1 MKTYIATDAR
11 SRLTIPEAIRKHGKI
26 KPNTLF
32 ELTLNSDKSIVLREI
47 KVCNH
52 CVAGNGVP
60 LSEVVM
66 HYPESERNKA
76 LATLSLDYAKRC
88 GDDKNE

>member
-1 MKTYIATDAR
+1 MRVYIATDAR
-11 SRLTIPEAIRKHGKI
+11 SRLTIPEAVRRNGKF

-32 ELTLNSDKSIVLREI
+32 ELNLNPDRSITLREV
-47 KVCNH
+47 KVCNN
-52 CVAGNGVP
+52 CVAGNGVS
-60 LSEVVM
+60 LSEMVM

-88 GDDKNE
+88 K

>member
-11 SRLTIPEAIRKHGKI
+11 SRLTIPEVVRRNGKI

-32 ELTLNSDKSIVLREI
+32 ELTLNSDRSITLREV
-47 KVCNH
+47 KVCNN
-52 CVAGNGVP
+52 CIAGNGVP
-60 LSEVVM
+60 LSETVM
-66 HYPESERNKA
+66 HYPEIERTRA

-88 GDDKNE
+88 GGANHA